1 MNLMRPHTEAF
12 ATYQSM
18 LKLYEEGR
26 NTYASAYGPLQRS
39 DMAYAP
45 SFTWLNEPWPWDYVK
60 EG

>member
-1 MNLMRPHTEAF
+1 
-12 ATYQSM
+12 M

-26 NTYASAYGPLQRS
+26 NTYASTYGPLQRS

>member
-1 MNLMRPHTEAF
+1 MTPRRFE
-12 ATYQSM
+12 TYQSM

-26 NTYASAYGPLQRS
+26 NTYASTYGPLQRS

-45 SFTWLNEPWPWDYVK
+45 NFNWLGEPWPWDYVK